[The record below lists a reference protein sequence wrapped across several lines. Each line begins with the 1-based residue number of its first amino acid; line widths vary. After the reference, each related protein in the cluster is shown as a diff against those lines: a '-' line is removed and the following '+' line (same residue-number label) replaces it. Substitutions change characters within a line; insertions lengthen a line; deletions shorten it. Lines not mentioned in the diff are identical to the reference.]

1 MKALKWYA
9 PYDLRVEEAEEPKI
23 IKETDALIKPTL
35 VGICGTDLH
44 IYRGYLQIVPGN
56 IIGHEFI
63 GIVEEVGKEVKEF
76 SKGDKVVVSCWVAD
90 GKCWYCK
97 RGYYTQCVNIN
108 IFGLGPLY
116 GETLQGAFSELIR
129 VPNADVVLYKIPE
142 NIPDEKLVMLSDGL
156 PAGYAGI
163 VEGGMKPGDSVA
175 ILGFGP
181 VGAVAGMCAKAL
193 GASLIIAI
201 DVIEERLKLAKEL
214 GFETLNA
221 KEVDIEEEVRNLT
234 DGRGA
239 DLVVE
244 AIGGSEEIL
253 RKAIALTRRK
263 GNISV
268 LGFHVH
274 DYNIPAGQ
282 LWISEKRM
290 IFSIGDPIKYRYELL
305 ELIKHNKIDIS
316 KIITHKLSLDEAP
329 KGFELFDKKLAFKVV
344 IKP

>member
-44 IYRGYLQIVPGN
+44 IYRGFLQIVPGN

-156 PAGYAGI
+156 AAGYAGI

-181 VGAVAGMCAKAL
+181 IGAVAGMCAKAL

-239 DLVVE
+239 DLVIE
-244 AIGGSEEIL
+244 AIGGLEEIL

-305 ELIKHNKIDIS
+305 ELIKHNRIDIS

-329 KGFELFDKKLAFKVV
+329 KGFELFDKKLAFKVA